1 MLEKGY
7 AVMVLGWKEFKRKI
21 LLITAIIFFAG
32 FTIGCCVSC
41 GVEESLKE
49 SLGYIFNAEI
59 MNYT

>member
-1 MLEKGY
+1 MLEKDY

-49 SLGYIFNAEI
+49 SLSGS
-59 MNYT
+59 YTEVVAAYV